1 MFFECAMSERICWT
15 RYTIIFRNEMANF
28 RAKTTK
34 REEVNTTYSLE
45 SVSCLQPKINHC
57 SRKGYC
63 VAGLTASSMAFWCFA
78 QNSSQKQ
85 IYSRIL
91 CVDATTKKFGNS
103 DSILRLTCRSSISL
117 LHFLLF
123 FCDFFQYIDHLLA
136 SIGTA
141 CATRAVPQM
150 KRGTLDARRKTR
162 PCERVV

>member
-1 MFFECAMSERICWT
+1 MI
-15 RYTIIFRNEMANF
+15 F

-63 VAGLTASSMAFWCFA
+63 VAGLTASSMTFWCFISKLIPEA
-78 QNSSQKQ
+78 N
-85 IYSRIL
+85 IFNYIIARIRPLKTTLKFAFVL
-91 CVDATTKKFGNS
+91 CLIS
-103 DSILRLTCRSSISL
+103 CRYAVPL

-150 KRGTLDARRKTR
+150 KRRTLDARRHTR
-162 PCERVV
+162 PCERVM